1 MTYILGLN
9 LFHADSSACI
19 FKNNRLI
26 CAVEEERFTRIKHFA
41 GVPIKSIEHCLDLAG
56 IKLQDLTSIVVNQN
70 SKSNLFKKILF
81 LLTHKISADF
91 FMDRIKN
98 RLNKK
103 NKNILIL
110 LSEKFGRFSG
120 SLNFIDHHQCHLAS
134 AYYPSGF
141 KEAVAISIDGFG
153 DFCSTVVAFARNDKI
168 DIKKKVYFPHSL
180 GIFYQALTQ
189 FLGFENYGDEYKVMG
204 LAPYG
209 ELNYLE
215 KIRNLIK
222 INYKTN
228 LFELKLEYFVHHKEN
243 INFQWKNG
251 SPVFKNI
258 FSDKLVE
265 LLGEPRKQNDP
276 LLQKHKDIARATQQ
290 IYEEVFFH
298 ILQDAHKTYNCDN
311 LVLAGGC
318 AMNSSANGK
327 ILKNTKFRNIYIPS
341 NPGDG
346 GGAVGAAI
354 SKLDKK
360 YLGLIANNDFAYT
373 GIEYDSAS
381 IEKAINEFDLFN
393 NFKVEKL
400 TLEELIESTTN
411 HLLSLKIIGWFQGK
425 MEWGPRALG
434 NRSILADPR
443 NIKIRDLINLKIK
456 KREIF
461 RPFAPAIIDKYVQ
474 DWFDIPNSS
483 AKAVPFMSEVYKI
496 KKDKQLLIPAVTH
509 VDGTGRLQTV
519 NEKDNKIFY
528 LLIKNFF
535 QKTGVPIL
543 LNTSFN
549 ENEPI
554 VNTPNEAISCFLRTK
569 MDVLVLGNWI
579 ITRK

>member
-19 FKNNRLI
+19 FKDAKLI

-41 GVPIKSIEHCLDLAG
+41 GVPTKSIEHCLSQAG
-56 IKLQDLTSIVVNQN
+56 IKLEDLERIVVNQD

-81 LLTHKISADF
+81 LLTNKVDLNF
-91 FMDRIKN
+91 FIERIKN
-98 RLNKK
+98 RLNRK
-103 NKNILIL
+103 NKNILITL
-110 LSEKFGRFSG
+110 NEKFGKFSG
-120 SLNFIDHHQCHLAS
+120 SLDFVDHHQCHLAS

-141 KEAVAISIDGFG
+141 KEAVAISVDGFG
-153 DFCSTVVAFARNDKI
+153 DFCSTVVAFAYNDKI
-168 DIKKKVYFPHSL
+168 DIKKKIYFPHSL

-189 FLGFENYGDEYKVMG
+189 FLGFKNYGDEYKVMG

-215 KIRNLIK
+215 KIRNLVK
-222 INYKTN
+222 INHNKN
-228 LFELKLEYFVHHKEN
+228 LFELELKYFVHHKEN
-243 INFQWKNG
+243 INFQWKGG
-251 SPVFKNI
+251 SPVFKDI
-258 FSDKLVE
+258 FSNELIE
-265 LLGEPRKQNDP
+265 LLGEPRKHNDP
-276 LLQKHKDIARATQQ
+276 LLQKHKDIAKATQQ

-298 ILQDAHKTYNCDN
+298 ILRNAQETHNCEN

-318 AMNSSANGK
+318 GMNSSANGK
-327 ILKNTKFRNIYIPS
+327 ILQNTKFKNIYIPS

-354 SKLDKK
+354 SKIEKK
-360 YLGLIANNDFAYT
+360 YLGLVANNNFGYT
-373 GIEYDSAS
+373 GIEYESAT
-381 IEKAINEFDLFN
+381 IEEAIDKFNLFN
-393 NFKVEKL
+393 NFRVEKL
-400 TLEELIESTTN
+400 SLEKLINNTTN
-411 HLLSLKIIGWFQGK
+411 HLINLNIIGWFQGK

-443 NIKIRDLINLKIK
+443 NLKIRDLINLKIK

-461 RPFAPAIIDKYVQ
+461 RPFAPAIIDEYVQ
-474 DWFDIPNSS
+474 DWFDIPNNEL
-483 AKAVPFMSEVYKI
+483 KTVPFMSEVYKI
-496 KKDKQLLIPAVTH
+496 KKEKQILIPAVTH
-509 VDGTGRLQTV
+509 IDGTGRLQTV
-519 NEKDNKIFY
+519 SKKNNEIFY

-535 QKTGVPIL
+535 EKTGVPIL

-569 MDVLVLGNWI
+569 MDVIVLGNWI
-579 ITRK
+579 VSRK

>member
-19 FKNNRLI
+19 FKDDKLI
-26 CAVEEERFTRIKHFA
+26 CAVEEERFVRIKHFA
-41 GVPIKSIEHCLDLAG
+41 GVPVKSIEHCLDVAG
-56 IKLQDLTSIVVNQN
+56 IKLKDLKSIVVNQN
-70 SKSNLFKKILF
+70 SKSNFFKKTFFLF
-81 LLTHKISADF
+81 THKINF
-91 FMDRIKN
+91 NFIIERIKN
-98 RLNKK
+98 RLNRQ
-103 NKNILIL
+103 NKNILITL
-110 LSEKFGRFSG
+110 NKKYGKFLGNI
-120 SLNFIDHHQCHLAS
+120 NFVDHHQCHLAS

-141 KEAVAISIDGFG
+141 EKAVAISIDGFG
-153 DFCSTVVAFARNDKI
+153 DFCSTVIAFASNGKI

-189 FLGFENYGDEYKVMG
+189 FLGFKNYGDEYKVMG

-209 ELNYLE
+209 ELNYLD

-222 INYKTN
+222 IKNNKN
-228 LFELKLEYFVHHKEN
+228 VFELNLEYFIHHKEN
-243 INFQWKNG
+243 INFKWNNC
-251 SPVFKNI
+251 SPIFKNI
-258 FSDKLVE
+258 FSNNLIE
-265 LLGEPRKQNDP
+265 LLGEPRKENDQ
-276 LLQKHKDIARATQQ
+276 LLQKHKDIARATQL
-290 IYEEVFFH
+290 IYEETFFH
-298 ILQDAHKTYNCDN
+298 ILRNAQEIYNCEN

-327 ILKNTKFRNIYIPS
+327 ILQNTKFKNIYIPP

-354 SKLDKK
+354 STMEKK
-360 YLGLIANNDFAYT
+360 HLVLIRNNDFAYT
-373 GIEYDSAS
+373 GAEYDSIS
-381 IEKAINEFDLFN
+381 IEDAINKSNLSKNFN
-393 NFKVEKL
+393 VEKL
-400 TLEELIESTTN
+400 ALENLIDITTN
-411 HLLSLKIIGWFQGK
+411 YLLDLKIVGWFQGK

-443 NIKIRDLINLKIK
+443 DLKIRDLINLKIK

-474 DWFDIPNSS
+474 DWFDIPNN
-483 AKAVPFMSEVYKI
+483 AIKTVPFMSEVYKI
-496 KKDKQLLIPAVTH
+496 KKDKKLLIPAVTH
-509 VDGTGRLQTV
+509 IDGTGRLQTV
-519 NEKDNKIFY
+519 SEKNNKIFY
-528 LLIKNFF
+528 LLIENFF
-535 QKTGVPIL
+535 KKTRVPIL

-554 VNTPNEAISCFLRTK
+554 VNTPNEAISCFLRTQ
-569 MDVLVLGNWI
+569 MDVIVLGEWI

>member
-19 FKNNRLI
+19 FKDNKLI

-41 GVPIKSIEHCLDLAG
+41 GLPIKSIEHCLDLAG

-70 SKSNLFKKILF
+70 SKSNIFRKILF
-81 LLTHKISADF
+81 LLTHKIRVDF
-91 FMDRIKN
+91 FIDRIKN
-98 RLNKK
+98 RLDKK
-103 NKNILIL
+103 NKNILIP
-110 LSEKFGRFSG
+110 LSEKFGKFSG

-141 KEAVAISIDGFG
+141 KEAVAISVDGFG
-153 DFCSTVVAFARNDKI
+153 DFCSTVVAFAHNDKI

-222 INYKTN
+222 INHKTN
-228 LFELKLEYFVHHKEN
+228 LFELKLEYFVHHREN

-258 FSDKLVE
+258 FSNKLVE
-265 LLGEPRKQNDP
+265 LLGEPRKHNDP

-290 IYEEVFFH
+290 IYEEVFFN
-298 ILQDAHKTYNCDN
+298 ILRNAQETYNCEN

-327 ILKNTKFRNIYIPS
+327 ILKNTEFKNIYIPS

-354 SKLDKK
+354 SKLEKK

-483 AKAVPFMSEVYKI
+483 AKPVPFMSEVYKI

-519 NEKDNKIFY
+519 NEKNNKIFY

-535 QKTGVPIL
+535 KKTGVPIL

-554 VNTPNEAISCFLRTK
+554 VNNPNEAISCFLRTK
-569 MDVLVLGNWI
+569 MDVIVLGNWI